1 MLSAAFLTMCE
12 LATPHVIFRVKSKA
26 RVSRIHKKRHLVLLI
41 WLVLCAVLESNKRKI
56 RDLTSSIGER
66 YCYAYRSVCSNINY
80 PISEVPMKRFLLC
93 VGLCVMFSANAQE
106 PKQEQSVQGVDHVGL
121 AVTDPNRAVAFDR
134 KHNVGLHHLALRVSS
149 EATLNALHDTFL
161 QDKQVKIE
169 FAPELAGNGPNKHMM
184 VYEPSGNRI
193 EFIYRAAAR

>member
-1 MLSAAFLTMCE
+1 
-12 LATPHVIFRVKSKA
+12 
-26 RVSRIHKKRHLVLLI
+26 
-41 WLVLCAVLESNKRKI
+41 
-56 RDLTSSIGER
+56 
-66 YCYAYRSVCSNINY
+66 
-80 PISEVPMKRFLLC
+80 
-93 VGLCVMFSANAQE
+93 MFSVNAQE

-121 AVTDPNRAVAFDR
+121 AVSDLKASERFFTQYAGFHVLSRDEKYPSVFLSNNSVVITLWRVTDPNRAVAFDR

-184 VYEPSGNRI
+184 VYEPSGSALVR
-193 EFIYRAAAR
+193 RALFWPSTILVEQFLGHTLSQPGTSLAEHFFSWASANGH